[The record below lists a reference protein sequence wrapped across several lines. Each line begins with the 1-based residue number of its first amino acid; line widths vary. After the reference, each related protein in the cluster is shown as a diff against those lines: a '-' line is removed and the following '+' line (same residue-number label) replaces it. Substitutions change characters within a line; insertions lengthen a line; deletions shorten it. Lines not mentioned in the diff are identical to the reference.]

1 MQFGGPQNVDSGE
14 DDMLFCIPLQPSSSG
29 LQFVAVRRLATGLP
43 RQIAYGGPL
52 YRSTDWRL
60 SVHLNIVMHSQ
71 FRLSIKAL
79 RCAIATSPRPWAPL
93 GVPHLVCPTQTQTGC
108 CSDLTAKTGCHDRVW
123 LAVRMACHKGCRA
136 AVI

>member
-14 DDMLFCIPLQPSSSG
+14 DDMIFCIPLQPSSSG

-79 RCAIATSPRPWAPL
+79 RCATATSAWPWDPL
-93 GVPHLVCPTQTQTGC
+93 GVPHLVCPTWCAPLGAPHTKTNWPLLR
-108 CSDLTAKTGCHDRVW
+108 SDVKDW
-123 LAVRMACHKGCRA
+123 LS
-136 AVI
+136 